1 MANSYFWRVVR
12 KRRNLELM
20 SMKRLKKIILGLRDH
35 WPFWV
40 ANSAKMKLKFR
51 DKGQRYIKDDLTKKV
66 VNLYFK
72 NFNHD
77 K

>member
-1 MANSYFWRVVR
+1 
-12 KRRNLELM
+12 
-20 SMKRLKKIILGLRDH
+20 MKIEKVKKKILGLRDH

-51 DKGQRYIKDDLTKKV
+51 DKGQRYIKDDLTKKLLI
-66 VNLYFK
+66 LYFK